1 MTLLELKSTPLDTFN
16 PFDFLMES
24 QSPLHVMVER
34 TYKVMKAFKALL
46 HKLPKSFL
54 DSYTF
59 TIHEYD
65 VDDIRR
71 ELCIKL
77 IHKESQLT
85 VYKYIPDTIYRTRP
99 CTLLQVDHN
108 QQEHILVQHIVR
120 GIFQDDLIKYLKEH
134 YN

>member
-1 MTLLELKSTPLDTFN
+1 MTLLEVQSTPLDTLN
-16 PFDFLMES
+16 PIDFLVEC

-34 TYKVMKAFKALL
+34 TYKVMKAFKTLL

-54 DSYTF
+54 SAYIF

-71 ELCIKL
+71 ELCINI

-99 CTLLQVDHN
+99 CTFLQVDHN
-108 QQEHILVQHIVR
+108 QQEHILVQHLVR

-134 YN
+134 YK